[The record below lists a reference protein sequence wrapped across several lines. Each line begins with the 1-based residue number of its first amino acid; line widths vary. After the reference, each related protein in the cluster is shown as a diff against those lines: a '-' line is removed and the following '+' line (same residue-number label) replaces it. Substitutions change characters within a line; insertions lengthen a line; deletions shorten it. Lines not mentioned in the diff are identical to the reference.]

1 MKLLIVDDSKAMQML
16 VRRTLRQAGYGDHA
30 ISEADDAEK
39 ALVAVRQD
47 TPDLVL
53 SDWNMPGASGLDL
66 LKSITSEGIKTRF
79 GFVTSEGSDE
89 MRQAAEAAG
98 AEFLISKP
106 FTVQAFQAALEPI
119 LGTAATSGA
128 SSVSTPTKPVAQMD
142 AIPLRPGRLPQEGDL
157 RRFLGEL
164 FGHSVDV
171 NSGAKLALVPGPI
184 VVASYE
190 DSGGEVRALFA
201 ADIPGAVYLA
211 AALSL
216 IPGGPVKDAIKSK
229 VLDPAI
235 MASFREVANVL
246 AAAIQGAS
254 GQHVKL
260 VDVCAPPAKP
270 SALTLALAKKPSARQ
285 DFRVEMSKYGAG
297 IVSFILR

>member
-16 VRRTLRQAGYGDHA
+16 VRRTLRQAGYGDHD

-39 ALVAVRQD
+39 ALAAVRQQ

-66 LKSITSEGIKTRF
+66 LKSISSEGIKTRF

-119 LGTAATSGA
+119 LGGAASA
-128 SSVSTPTKPVAQMD
+128 SPAASTPTKPVAQMD
-142 AIPLRPGRLPQEGDL
+142 AIPLRPGRLPQDGDL

-164 FGHSVDV
+164 FGQSVEV
-171 NSGAKLALVPGPI
+171 KSGAKLALVPGPV

-211 AALSL
+211 ASLSL

-229 VLDPAI
+229 FLDAAI
-235 MASFREVANVL
+235 LASFREVANVL

-285 DFRVEMSKYGAG
+285 DFRVELSKYGAG
-297 IVSFILR
+297 IISFILR